1 MLKRFRDQVINCII
15 NSKVQG
21 ISRGTGFL
29 MNFRFSS
36 IYDFVLLILSDY
48 SFYSNLKLT
57 IFTI

>member
-1 MLKRFRDQVINCII
+1 MNCII

-21 ISRGTGFL
+21 ISRGTGLL
-29 MNFRFSS
+29 MNFKFSS
-36 IYDFVLLILSDY
+36 IYDFVLIISGDY